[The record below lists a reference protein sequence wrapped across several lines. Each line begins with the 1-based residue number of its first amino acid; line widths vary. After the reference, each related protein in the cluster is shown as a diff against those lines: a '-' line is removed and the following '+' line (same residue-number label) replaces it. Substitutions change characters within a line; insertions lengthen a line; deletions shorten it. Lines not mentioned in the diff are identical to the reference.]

1 MHKLKLFVLTMIV
14 CILIVP
20 VTFASEATA
29 DPDAVTIT
37 ETHSG
42 DAYKDLLMD
51 ALDQTVLS
59 KDESLRSQIRKIL
72 YLDDVVVDAA
82 AYTSIISAV
91 TDAIEN
97 ESLSE
102 NASLS
107 AYTEADLAIAVD
119 LIEDICTALDLE
131 YSIDPSNDSQNE
143 FARVIT
149 ISKGSKVLGKL
160 NSDAKTDTVGTANA
174 LWLIIGGTLLLAA
187 FAVGLY
193 LFTRKRTEA

>member
-1 MHKLKLFVLTMIV
+1 MHKLKLLALAW
-14 CILIVP
+14 ILCLLIIP
-20 VTFASEATA
+20 VSFASEATS

-37 ETHSG
+37 ETHSD

-72 YLDDVVVDAA
+72 YLDDVIVDAA
-82 AYTSIISAV
+82 AYNSIISSV

-97 ESLSE
+97 ENLSE

-119 LIEDICTALDLE
+119 LIGDICTALDLE

-149 ISKGSKVLGKL
+149 ISKDNKVLGKL
-160 NSDAKTDTVGTANA
+160 NSDAKTDTVNTANV
-174 LWLIIGGTLLLAA
+174 LWLIIGGTLLFTA
-187 FAVGLY
+187 FVVGLY